1 MSIDIV
7 RIALANFTDWAKFEQ
22 LATEIMRDEGYP
34 DIKPLGGQQ
43 DGGKDA
49 VVERFYSHTG
59 KRTRTV
65 FQFSLRKDILE
76 KIKETIQRL
85 NDCGTEYEKLVLV
98 TTTNFSTK
106 RQEEAKK
113 LVRKDYDLH
122 LEIYENIT
130 LITHLSNFENGMFYR
145 VFPDVRKQIEAMLA
159 GEGERRRDNAQARER
174 EFLKVCCAFSFDP
187 AARRTRKSLIDQTVL
202 ALISMEHGSPMS
214 SNKVLARAREILGQ
228 GVLADKSQVAAAI
241 KRLASGGRLESRKDD
256 FYVSTNGKLSIES
269 AQAVMEAN
277 SEAAIGDIIA
287 DVDHA
292 LGEPISDE
300 ERVKLAENARTVLVE
315 YFRLNGLELANS
327 ILSGVAPVLVY
338 GQATDRLKEMAGRR
352 LSAHLGDIL
361 FDAIGSAIAAPT
373 EEQARY
379 FANCSRAYLA
389 FQVMNIDPAL
399 REFQATRITNKT
411 FVLDTDFVIDAT
423 IQDLPK
429 SSIYRNIVNHLL
441 SLGAKILIPEK
452 VLHEVTTH
460 FMISVRTYNYFADY
474 LNSLTEELLTSQ
486 VQNAL
491 VKGYWYYAHGRGCY
505 RDGFMKY
512 RKNYYDHSS
521 KETFVAEVMQDALP
535 GVSIGPVVDVL
546 GVDVDQSKIEPVR
559 SVMLELCR
567 ASSRSGYRTEEQI
580 AELADNDTLLM
591 LAITKY
597 NESSSTDSKT
607 VLRNRGYIITTSGRY
622 IRAAQRLNLDV
633 HVSTRPQIL
642 IGLIEMFSPSDIDD
656 RQFVALFEN
665 PIIQRSVD
673 KCWSEIEVLLAAGIE
688 LRGVSITRLKHD
700 VETRLHEYVSDIL
713 ETEED
718 DDEKADKQIELVQ
731 EAKKQGYQP
740 NTIVAALMATGT
752 NTENELKRLS
762 EENEVLREAVKSFGR
777 KKKRWLRRFEQT
789 RKK

>member
-1 MSIDIV
+1 MSTDIV
-7 RIALANFTDWAKFEQ
+7 RIALKNFTDWAKFEQ

-34 DIKPLGGQQ
+34 DIKALGGQQ

-65 FQFSLRKDILE
+65 FQFSLRKDILA

-85 NDCGTEYEKLVLV
+85 NDFSTEYEKLVLV
-98 TTTNFSTK
+98 TTTSFSTK

-113 LVRKDYDLH
+113 LVRTDYGRN
-122 LEIYENIT
+122 LEIYENKT
-130 LITHLSNFENGMFYR
+130 LLTHLSNFENGMFYR
-145 VFPDVRKQIEAMLA
+145 VFPDVRKQTDALLA
-159 GEGERRRDNAQARER
+159 SKGKRRRDDAQARER
-174 EFLKVCCAFSFDP
+174 EFLKVCYAFSFDP
-187 AARRTRKSLIDQTVL
+187 TAHRTRKSLIDQTVL
-202 ALISMEHGSPMS
+202 ALISMEPGSPMS
-214 SNKVLARAREILGQ
+214 SDKVLARAKEILGQ

-241 KRLASGGRLESRKDD
+241 KRLASGGRLESIRDD
-256 FYVSTNGKLSIES
+256 FNVSTNGKLSIES
-269 AQAVMEAN
+269 AQAAMEAN

-287 DVDHA
+287 DVDQA
-292 LGEPISDE
+292 LGEPISDV

-338 GQATDRLKEMAGRR
+338 GQATDRLKEMASHQ
-352 LSAHLGDIL
+352 LSGHLGNIL

-373 EEQARY
+373 EEQARC
-379 FANCSRAYLA
+379 FANYSRAYLA

-411 FVLDTDFVIDAT
+411 FVLDTDFIIDAT

-460 FMISVRTYNYFADY
+460 FMISVRTYDYFADY
-474 LNSLTEELLTSQ
+474 LNSLTEELLTYK
-486 VQNAL
+486 VHNAL
-491 VKGYWYYAHGRGCY
+491 VKGYWYYEHSKGCY

-512 RKNYYDHSS
+512 RKNYYDQGS
-521 KETFVAEVMQDALP
+521 KEAFVAEVMQDALP
-535 GVSIGPVVDVL
+535 GVSIGPVVDLL
-546 GVDVDQSKIEPVR
+546 GVDVDQSKVEPVR
-559 SVMLELCR
+559 NVMLDLCR
-567 ASSRSGYRTEEQI
+567 ASSRSVLRTEEQI

-597 NESSSTDSKT
+597 NESSSTNSKT

-622 IRAAQRLNLDV
+622 IRAAQSLNLDV
-633 HVSTRPQIL
+633 QVSTRPQIL
-642 IGLIEMFSPSDIDD
+642 IGLMEMFSPSDIDD
-656 RQFVALFEN
+656 RQYVALFEN
-665 PIIQRSVD
+665 PIIQQSID
-673 KCWSEIEVLLAAGIE
+673 KCWSGIKVFLAAGIE
-688 LRGVSITRLKHD
+688 LSGVSITRLKHD
-700 VETRLHEYVSDIL
+700 VETRLQKYVSAIL
-713 ETEED
+713 ETKED
-718 DDEKADKQIELVQ
+718 DDEKIDKQIEIVQ
-731 EAKKQGYQP
+731 VAEKQGYQP
-740 NTIVAALMATGT
+740 NTIVASLMAKGA
-752 NTENELKRLS
+752 NAENELKRLA

-777 KKKRWLRRFEQT
+777 KKERWLRRFELT